1 MTSCRGRIQFRLW
14 QTAWLSIGP
23 VIAYAFLALA
33 AVQQLGSS
41 DRNIIDL
48 GAAGWIIM
56 LFLLGVRNAW
66 QLLVEGSAP
75 VKTT

>member
-1 MTSCRGRIQFRLW
+1 L
-14 QTAWLSIGP
+14 LIGP
-23 VIAYAFLALA
+23 LVAYAFLALA

-41 DRNIIDL
+41 DPKIIDL

-66 QLLVEGSAP
+66 ELLVEGSAP
-75 VKTT
+75 VKKAS